1 MENSNNYRYGSVTRE
16 LPFLLTFEILV
27 GIMAVVITVTSSLV
41 IKRNYGKMKKSRAH
55 LMFIVL
61 SISDIGVGAIS
72 MPALGVLSP
81 LWNNLLDSLKND
93 TSLPFAMTVICYD
106 FPYTFYYLVTTTIAV
121 DRFFIVTRQK
131 KYEIFVTIK
140 RLVYCDFIIGVG
152 LCELFCTLLCDT
164 AELWKCEIH
173 NEKNIF
179 DS

>member
-1 MENSNNYRYGSVTRE
+1 MNPMENSNNYRYGSVTRE

-41 IKRNYGKMKKSRAH
+41 IKRNYGKMKKSRAD

-93 TSLPFAMTVICYD
+93 TN
-106 FPYTFYYLVTTTIAV
+106 
-121 DRFFIVTRQK
+121 RF
-131 KYEIFVTIK
+131 
-140 RLVYCDFIIGVG
+140 
-152 LCELFCTLLCDT
+152 LLQ
-164 AELWKCEIH
+164 
-173 NEKNIF
+173 
-179 DS
+179 